1 MYQPCT
7 STAVNHGEQRGLAA
21 DLQSALTRQNT
32 RLPGRSL
39 ITRRSQVQI
48 LPPPLNEMPGNME
61 FPGVSRFQPARSS
74 TGSSTGRLGRDAVTC
89 GFVASI
95 R

>member
-32 RLPGRSL
+32 RLPGRSETATGLPRLWLTVVVLL
-39 ITRRSQVQI
+39 IM
-48 LPPPLNEMPGNME
+48 LPRG
-61 FPGVSRFQPARSS
+61 
-74 TGSSTGRLGRDAVTC
+74 
-89 GFVASI
+89 
-95 R
+95 